1 MSAWHVEADNLLSRL
16 PWHANPCLD
25 DMGGEMKP
33 VVEVTIPIKIVSE
46 ANTTGAW
53 RTKARRVKEQ
63 KRVVTLVMS
72 QFDVRL
78 VKLPAVV
85 RFTRLSFGELDTD
98 NLASSCKA
106 ARDSVA
112 AWLGIDDGDV
122 TRVMYQYAQGMAP
135 RKTYALKVEVFGGCR
150 LRETVEPAS
159 EGGNT

>member
-1 MSAWHVEADNLLSRL
+1 
-16 PWHANPCLD
+16 
-25 DMGGEMKP
+25 MKP
-33 VVEVTIPIKIVSE
+33 VVEVTVPIKTVSE

-53 RTKARRVKEQ
+53 RTKARRVKGQ
-63 KRVVTLVMS
+63 RCAVMLAMS
-72 QFDVRL
+72 QFDARL

-106 ARDSVA
+106 ARDAVA

-135 RKTYALKVEVFGGCR
+135 RKTYALKIEVFGGCR
-150 LRETVEPAS
+150 LVETLEVID
-159 EGGNT
+159 G

>member
-1 MSAWHVEADNLLSRL
+1 MQS
-16 PWHANPCLD
+16 
-25 DMGGEMKP
+25 
-33 VVEVTIPIKIVSE
+33 TISITLPIKTVSE

-63 KRVVTLVMS
+63 KRLVTLAMS
-72 QFDVRL
+72 QFDASK

-85 RFTRLSFGELDTD
+85 RFTRHNFGELDTD

-122 TRVMYQYAQGMAP
+122 TQVMYQYAQVHAP
-135 RKTYALKVEVFGGCR
+135 RGTWAVTIEVFGGYR
-150 LRETVEPAS
+150 LRETLDVCE
-159 EGGNT
+159 